1 MTFLANAFSR
11 AKTFAGR
18 ALGATGG
25 IIRKVGEMAGS
36 ATRLVGQQVASPLS
50 SVIGTVADAAGY
62 PEVGALVN
70 KGMNWIGGHGQTVAA
85 RIANAGDALQKAG
98 G

>member
-1 MTFLANAFSR
+1 MSFLANAFSR
-11 AKTFAGR
+11 AKAFAGR
-18 ALGATGG
+18 ALGATGSV
-25 IIRKVGEMAGS
+25 IRKVGEMAGS
-36 ATRLVGQQVASPLS
+36 ATRLVGQVASPLS

-70 KGMNWIGGHGQTVAA
+70 KGLNWIGGHGQTIAS